1 MPATCLQNID
11 VVILAGGFGTRLHSV
26 VADRPKVLAPVNGVP
41 FLKCYLE
48 WLAGFGARR
57 VILSLGHLAGMV
69 QDYVKSENWDGMEIV
84 ANIEMT
90 PLGTGGAVR
99 ACLPLVQSPTAL
111 VANGDSVARVDLCR
125 FAEFHR
131 AKAARLSIVL
141 AHQPQTGAFGL
152 VETDANDAVI
162 SFNEKP
168 QQQTAVGGYINAG
181 LYLMQR
187 DAMAEIPG
195 DKPISIEKDVFPKFC
210 RRGFYALKGE
220 FPFIDIGTPESYR
233 RAGEFFRQEAA

>member
-11 VVILAGGFGTRLHSV
+11 VVILAGGFGTRLRPV
-26 VADRPKVLAPVNGVP
+26 LADRPKVLAPVNGVP

-48 WLAGFGARR
+48 WLRRFGARR
-57 VILSLGHLAGMV
+57 IILSLGYLAGMV
-69 QDYVKSENWDGMEIV
+69 QDFVKLENWHGMEII
-84 ANIEMT
+84 ANVETT

-111 VANGDSVARVDLCR
+111 VANGDSVVWLDLCQ
-125 FAEFHR
+125 FVEFHR
-131 AKAARLSIVL
+131 TKAARLSMVL
-141 AHQPQTGAFGL
+141 TRQPRTGAFGL
-152 VETDANDAVI
+152 VETDVNDAVVL
-162 SFNEKP
+162 FNEKP
-168 QQQTAVGGYINAG
+168 QNQNADGYINAG

-187 DAMAEIPG
+187 DAIEEIPG
-195 DKPISIEKDVFPKFC
+195 DKPISIEKDIFPKFC

-233 RAGEFFRQEAA
+233 RAGDFFRREAA